1 MYRLGLVWAYSCTCC
16 PCTLYFVRAASVCM
30 GLVASGRTPVR
41 VGLALCILF
50 ARLPVCIGVVTSGRI
65 PVRDGL
71 VLCIL
76 YARLLYA

>member
-1 MYRLGLVWAYSCTCC
+1 
-16 PCTLYFVRAASVCM
+16 M
-30 GLVASGRTPVR
+30 GLVASGCALVR

-71 VLCIL
+71 CHG
-76 YARLLYA
+76 RLAGKSDYRLHMVSQSVHVSAVHWAWKPNGAQ